1 MIAPHLYDVRYWFS
15 AHPFPLSTRG
25 VSILSAIF
33 FGMIIADVV
42 LRITAHQK
50 RKTRDSLTKAII
62 SRISRCLETM
72 AVFGLF
78 LLFFAYEGIPVLGSR
93 YFLLAWGIGLV
104 VWGVSIAHEAYVR
117 NPAKRAAAIKKGEF
131 SKYFKK

>member
-1 MIAPHLYDVRYWFS
+1 
-15 AHPFPLSTRG
+15 PFPLSTRG